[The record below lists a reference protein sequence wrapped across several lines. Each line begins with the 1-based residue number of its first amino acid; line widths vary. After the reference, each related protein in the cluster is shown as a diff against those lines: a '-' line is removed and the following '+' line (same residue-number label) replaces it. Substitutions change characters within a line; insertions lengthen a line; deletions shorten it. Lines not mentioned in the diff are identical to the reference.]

1 MLKRRTMTVAATLG
15 LLFCLSLGLSQAQ
28 GVGPGGSGSSASAVG
43 TAFRYQGRLTDGGT
57 PADGEYDFIFVLH
70 DSASD
75 GSQVG
80 HMSVNDHTVS
90 DGLFTVELD
99 FGDVFDGK
107 ALWLAIMVRP
117 GASAGGYTALE
128 PLQPLTASPYALSL
142 MPGADIEGDVP
153 LFAAVNAKNTNTLA
167 GYGLSGTSD
176 AGEAGAGVIGHASS
190 SSGEVY
196 GVWGKSSST
205 DGYGVY
211 GEAPQY
217 GVYGEATRTSGE
229 ASGVYGLADSDAGT
243 GVRGESTADGGGY
256 GVHGSTEATADGA
269 AGVYGHATSTSGKVD
284 GVYGETDSST
294 GRGVY
299 GVGPRYGIYGE
310 ATSASNFATGV
321 LGKAEPPSD
330 SIAIGVRGTTASPAG
345 YAGYFDNTHADGV
358 DVMAAGSGI
367 IKSEADSVLYL
378 SPHDMVVRGSDGVS
392 VTPMDNGGADIYY
405 STSGWKYLSIP
416 FSSFGTL
423 FGAPMY
429 IESIEVCYETGV
441 DGYIGTT
448 AVQKNNGGTGATS
461 YINDGT
467 DRRNAAHECYTLT
480 DGSPDV
486 IDNSTWVQFNVWA
499 ADVGHTK
506 IYTVKLT
513 LTETP

>member
-1 MLKRRTMTVAATLG
+1 MLKRRTMTVAATLA

-28 GVGPGGSGSSASAVG
+28 GVGPGGSESSASAVG

-80 HMSVNDHTVS
+80 MPVTVNDHTVS

-117 GASAGGYTALE
+117 GASTGGYTALE
-128 PLQPLTASPYALSL
+128 PLQPLTAAPYALSL
-142 MPGADIEGDVP
+142 RPRAVISGTTAAGGALLTARVEDSVKG
-153 LFAAVNAKNTNTLA
+153 TLA
-167 GYGLSGTSD
+167 QSLLLG
-176 AGEAGAGVIGHASS
+176 GAGVH
-190 SSGEVY
+190 GEIDDLPGAGVY
-196 GVWGKSSST
+196 GVASGDAYQNHGVWGTSAHTS
-205 DGYGVY
+205 GYGVY
-211 GEAPQY
+211 GQAPQY
-217 GVYGEATRTSGE
+217 GVYGEATRTSNF
-229 ASGVYGLADSDAGT
+229 SY
-243 GVRGESTADGGGY
+243 
-256 GVHGSTEATADGA
+256 
-269 AGVYGHATSTSGKVD
+269 
-284 GVYGETDSST
+284 GVYGEAASASGTGVKGVNTADAGSAIGVFGTTDSS
-294 GRGVY
+294 
-299 GVGPRYGIYGE
+299 
-310 ATSASNFATGV
+310 
-321 LGKAEPPSD
+321 
-330 SIAIGVRGTTASPAG
+330 AG
-345 YAGYFDNTHADGV
+345 YAGYFSNDGGGV

-392 VTPMDNGGADIYY
+392 VTPMDSGGADIHYG
-405 STSGWKYLSIP
+405 TPGWKYLSIP

-429 IESIEVCYETGV
+429 IESIEVCYETGAN
-441 DGYIGTT
+441 GYIGAT

-467 DRRNAAHECYTLT
+467 DRKSETHDCYTIT

-499 ADVGHTK
+499 DNIGHTK